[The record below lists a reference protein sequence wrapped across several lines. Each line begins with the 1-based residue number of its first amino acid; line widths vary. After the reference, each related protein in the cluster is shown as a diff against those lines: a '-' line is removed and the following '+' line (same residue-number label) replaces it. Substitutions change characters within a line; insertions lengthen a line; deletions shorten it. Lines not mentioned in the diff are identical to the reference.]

1 MKTVSRENP
10 ENSKVLTLSKFKFQE
25 HNCKDLYIA
34 FQKWAEMHFFSIHY
48 TLFPI
53 KNLWEKK
60 LAMKQLPNPEAV

>member
-1 MKTVSRENP
+1 MGRN
-10 ENSKVLTLSKFKFQE
+10 
-25 HNCKDLYIA
+25 A
-34 FQKWAEMHFFSIHY
+34 FFSIHY